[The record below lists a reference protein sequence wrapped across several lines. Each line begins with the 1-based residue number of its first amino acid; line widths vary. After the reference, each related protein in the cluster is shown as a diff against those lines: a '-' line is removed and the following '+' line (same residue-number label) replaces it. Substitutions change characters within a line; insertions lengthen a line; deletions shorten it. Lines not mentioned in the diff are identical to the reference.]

1 MTKSRGLLDAKDGQN
16 GATALMR
23 FNLAS
28 QLTVEVLSGAWRQVL
43 GQLGEMGSTAQMCM
57 TVRKTGQVL
66 GGEIVDG
73 VLV

>member
-1 MTKSRGLLDAKDGQN
+1 LI
-16 GATALMR
+16 R

-43 GQLGEMGSTAQMCM
+43 GQLGEMGSTAQMRM